1 MDALIPDLPDT
12 DLPTR
17 TLRSEVSLLDVERSF
32 RAAYANAPDGV
43 SFKKTRKRLVRQ
55 ALETVQAY
63 GLDTSTSSTRPAKWL
78 VCLSGGKDSYALLSI
93 LLELKYLGAIQADL
107 VACNL
112 DQGQPGFPAETLP
125 DYLNGLSMPYR
136 IETEDTYAIVTDKVP
151 AGRTYCALCS
161 RLRRGIL
168 YRIAREENCDAIV
181 LGHHL
186 DDALETFMM
195 NLFHGGRLAA
205 MPPKLLNDEG
215 DVMVLRPLIRSE
227 EADIEKF
234 AAGMQF
240 PIIPCTLC
248 GSQDGLQRAL
258 MKQMLNDWEQ
268 KNPGRKAKMAH
279 ALSHVRPSH
288 LHDPAIFEFNEL
300 LPEMMKSESSTEDR
314 S

>member
-112 DQGQPGFPAETLP
+112 DQGQPGFPAET
-125 DYLNGLSMPYR
+125 R
-136 IETEDTYAIVTDKVP
+136 QTI
-151 AGRTYCALCS
+151 
-161 RLRRGIL
+161 
-168 YRIAREENCDAIV
+168 
-181 LGHHL
+181 
-186 DDALETFMM
+186 
-195 NLFHGGRLAA
+195 
-205 MPPKLLNDEG
+205 
-215 DVMVLRPLIRSE
+215 
-227 EADIEKF
+227 
-234 AAGMQF
+234 
-240 PIIPCTLC
+240 
-248 GSQDGLQRAL
+248 
-258 MKQMLNDWEQ
+258 
-268 KNPGRKAKMAH
+268 
-279 ALSHVRPSH
+279 
-288 LHDPAIFEFNEL
+288 
-300 LPEMMKSESSTEDR
+300 
-314 S
+314 